1 MKGAHKAL
9 LYTKLN
15 TDTSISR
22 FGIGS
27 YRNFGEK
34 IDARKSQKIILHFFD
49 QGINFIDSS
58 VNYANGDCEKIIGNT
73 LKKNKLR
80 KSFFIAS
87 KVFFS
92 VNKKIKD
99 GLSKKN
105 IKFSIERIK
114 KNYKTDFIDCVQCH
128 RFDQNTNLH
137 ELVDTFEYYI
147 KKGDIRYWGTTNW
160 PYDKIIELSKICKMK
175 KHFIFNQLPL
185 NIFYKKNIKSLS
197 LLKKRKFINI
207 VYGVLSKGL
216 LSNNFILNKKTFKTN
231 ENINFKKKNTLK
243 IKKIFDV
250 CKKYDYSLE
259 EFMYSLINSQK
270 YVDVILCGIS
280 SLKHFENLN
289 FEKVLNQKLFK
300 NYLYEIKQNEKI
312 KNIL

>member
-1 MKGAHKAL
+1 M

-15 TDTSISR
+15 TKTSISR

-34 IDARKSQKIILHFFD
+34 INLKDSQKIIFKFFD
-49 QGINFIDSS
+49 QGINFIDSA
-58 VNYANGDCEKIIGNT
+58 VNYANGDCEKIIGNI
-73 LKKNKLR
+73 LKKNNLR

-92 VNKKIKD
+92 INKKIED
-99 GLSKKN
+99 GLNKQN
-105 IKFSIERIK
+105 IKFSIDRIK
-114 KNYKTDFIDCVQCH
+114 KNYKTDFIDCIQCH
-128 RFDQNTNLH
+128 RYDQNINLY
-137 ELVDTFEYYI
+137 ELVDTFENYI

-160 PYDKIIELSKICKMK
+160 PYDKIIEILKICKMK
-175 KHFIFNQLPL
+175 KNFIFNQSPL
-185 NIFYKKNIKSLS
+185 NIFYKKNIKLLL
-197 LLKKRKFINI
+197 LLKKKKFINI

-231 ENINFKKKNTLK
+231 ENINYKNKNLPK

-250 CKKYDYSLE
+250 CKKYDYSIE
-259 EFMYSLINSQK
+259 EFMYSLINIQK
-270 YVDVILCGIS
+270 YVDVTLCGIS
-280 SLKHFENLN
+280 SLEHFENLN
-289 FEKVLNQKLFK
+289 FEKILNQKVFK
-300 NYLYEIKQNEKI
+300 SYLYEMKQNEEI